1 LRRIVGATGIRL
13 RDQGIHASRH
23 GNSQR
28 GELIMPRRFRMSA
41 AIGATIALSSTASA
55 EGVIMQRQLSLS
67 LAATI
72 AHAAMEECRKMGE
85 HQSVTV
91 LDRAGH
97 ILVVLRDEASPPHT
111 IDFSRRKAYTA
122 RMFEQ
127 PSREFVDRIRNN
139 PASAGLKDAPDVIA
153 SGGGIPIKVG
163 DEVIGAVGVSGAHN
177 GRDEPCALAGLA
189 RVADQ
194 LK

>member
-1 LRRIVGATGIRL
+1 MPLRLNAI
-13 RDQGIHASRH
+13 
-23 GNSQR
+23 
-28 GELIMPRRFRMSA
+28 A
-41 AIGATIALSSTASA
+41 AIAATVALSSPAA
-55 EGVIMQRQLSLS
+55 AQGVIMQRQLSLT

-72 AHAAMEECRKMGE
+72 ASAAMEECRKMGE

-91 LDRAGH
+91 LDRAGQ

-111 IDFSRRKAYTA
+111 VDFSRRKAYTA

-153 SGGGIPIKVG
+153 SGGGVPIRAG
-163 DEVIGAVGVSGAHN
+163 GEIIGAIGVSGAHN